1 MFGMSILG
9 DRRVHFLY
17 PAFPFQLG
25 TVDETFAPEAEAMRE
40 AGFSYSTLSIEDL
53 EQGDFK
59 VRPPIPEDAIV
70 VYRGW
75 MLEAER
81 YARLVAG
88 IESAGARAHTDLET
102 YLSCHHL
109 PNWYAKIA
117 DLTPETKI
125 FAVDADLKSALRGLD
140 WDAYF
145 IKDFVKSLKTS
156 IGSIVTKPEDVNVVL
171 KEMQKFRG
179 VIEGG
184 IVVRH
189 LEPIDAASERR
200 YFVIHH
206 QVFAP
211 DGEIPEIVRVCAE
224 RVQSQFFSVD
234 VVTRDD
240 GKLRVIEVGD
250 GQVSDLVGWSPEVF
264 ARAWVEVL
272 E

>member
-1 MFGMSILG
+1 MAGMSIFSH
-9 DRRVHFLY
+9 RRVHFLY
-17 PAFPFQLG
+17 PAIPFQLG
-25 TVDETFAPEAEAMRE
+25 TVDDTFAPEAEAMRE
-40 AGFSYSTLSIEDL
+40 AGFSYSTPSIEDL
-53 EQGDFK
+53 EAEDFK
-59 VRPPIPEDAIV
+59 VRPRIPEGTIV

-88 IESAGARAHTDLET
+88 IESVGAQAHTNLEM

-117 DLTPETKI
+117 DLTPETKV
-125 FAVDADLKSALRGLD
+125 FAVEADLETELRGLG

-156 IGSIVTKPEDVNVVL
+156 TGSIITKPEDVRVVL
-171 KEMQKFRG
+171 EEMQKFRG

-184 IVVRH
+184 IVVRRF
-189 LEPIDAASERR
+189 EPIDAASERR
-200 YFVIHH
+200 FFVIHH

-224 RVQSQFFSVD
+224 RIQSLFCSVD
-234 VVTRDD
+234 VVTRAD
-240 GKLRVIEVGD
+240 GELRVIEVGD
-250 GQVSDLVGWSPEVF
+250 GQVSDLVGWSPERF
-264 ARAWVEVL
+264 AQAWGEVL

>member
-1 MFGMSILG
+1 MSILG

-25 TVDETFAPEAEAMRE
+25 TVDDTFMLEAEAMRN

-53 EQGDFK
+53 ETGDFK
-59 VRPPIPEDAIV
+59 VRSPIPEDTIV

-81 YARLVAG
+81 YARLVVG
-88 IESAGARAHTDLET
+88 IQSVGAQAHTDLET

-117 DLTPETKI
+117 DLTPETKV
-125 FAVDADLKSALRGLD
+125 FAVDTDLETELRGLD

-156 IGSIVTKPEDVNVVL
+156 IGSVITKPEDVNVVL
-171 KEMQKFRG
+171 GEMQKFRG

-184 IVVRH
+184 LVVRR

-211 DGEIPEIVRVCAE
+211 DGEIPQIVRVCAE
-224 RVQSQFFSVD
+224 RIQSQFFSVD
-234 VVTRDD
+234 VATRDD
-240 GKLRVIEVGD
+240 GELRVIEVGD

-264 ARAWVEVL
+264 ARAWGKML

>member
-1 MFGMSILG
+1 MAAMSILG

-17 PAFPFQLG
+17 PAVPFALG
-25 TVDETFAPEAEAMRE
+25 VVDDTFKLEAEAMRE

-53 EQGDFK
+53 EAGNFK
-59 VRPPIPEDAIV
+59 VCPRIPEDAIV

-88 IESAGARAHTDLET
+88 IESVGAQAHTNLET

-117 DLTPETKI
+117 DLTPETRV
-125 FAVDADLKSALRGLD
+125 FAVDTDLETELRALG
-140 WDAYF
+140 WGAYF

-156 IGSIVTKPEDVNVVL
+156 IGSIISRPEDINAL
-171 KEMQKFRG
+171 LDEMQKFRG
-179 VIEGG
+179 QIEGG
-184 IVVRH
+184 IVVRR

-200 YFVIHH
+200 YFVIHGRA
-206 QVFAP
+206 FAP
-211 DGEIPEIVRVCAE
+211 DGEAPQIVHVCAE
-224 RVQSQFFSVD
+224 RVQSLFFSVD
-234 VVTRDD
+234 VVTRND
-240 GKLRVIEVGD
+240 GELRVIEVGD
-250 GQVSDLVGWSPEVF
+250 GQVSDLVGWSPERF
-264 ARAWVEVL
+264 ARAWAELL

>member
-1 MFGMSILG
+1 MAAMSIR

-17 PAFPFQLG
+17 PAVPFALG
-25 TVDETFAPEAEAMRE
+25 AVDDTFKLEAEAMQK

-53 EQGDFK
+53 EAGDFK
-59 VRPPIPEDAIV
+59 VRPRIPERTIV

-75 MLEAER
+75 MLETER

-88 IESAGARAHTDLET
+88 IESVGAQMHTNLET

-117 DLTPETKI
+117 DLTPETKV
-125 FAVDADLKSALRGLD
+125 FAVDADLETELQALG
-140 WDAYF
+140 WGAYF

-156 IGSIVTKPEDVNVVL
+156 IGSIITKPEDVRVVL
-171 KEMQKFRG
+171 GEMQKFRG

-184 IVVRH
+184 IVVRR

-211 DGEIPEIVRVCAE
+211 GGEIPEIVRVCAE
-224 RVQSQFFSVD
+224 RIQSQFFSVD
-234 VVTRDD
+234 VITRTD
-240 GKLRVIEVGD
+240 GELRVIEVGD

-264 ARAWVEVL
+264 AQAWVAML
-272 E
+272 K

>member
-1 MFGMSILG
+1 MSILG
-9 DRRVHFLY
+9 DRCVHFLY
-17 PAFPFQLG
+17 PAVPFELG
-25 TVDETFAPEAEAMRE
+25 AVDDTFALEAQAMRE
-40 AGFSYSTLSIEDL
+40 AGFSYSTISIEDL
-53 EQGDFK
+53 EQGEFR
-59 VRPPIPEDAIV
+59 VRPRIPEDASV

-88 IESAGARAHTDLET
+88 IESAGAQAHTNLET

-117 DLTPETKI
+117 DLTPETRV
-125 FAVDADLKSALRGLD
+125 FAVDADLEMELRGLD

-156 IGSIVTKPEDVNVVL
+156 IGSVVTKPEDVNVVL
-171 KEMQKFRG
+171 GEMQKFRG

-184 IVVRH
+184 IVVRR

-211 DGEIPEIVRVCAE
+211 DGKIPEIVRVCAE
-224 RVQSQFFSVD
+224 RLQSQFFSVD

-240 GKLRVIEVGD
+240 GALRVIEVGD
-250 GQVSDLVGWSPEVF
+250 GQVSDLVGWSPERF
-264 ARAWVEVL
+264 ARAWANLL

>member
-1 MFGMSILG
+1 MAGMNIRDHRL
-9 DRRVHFLY
+9 HFLY

-25 TVDETFAPEAEAMRE
+25 TVDDTFMLEAEAVHN

-53 EQGDFK
+53 ETGDFK
-59 VRPPIPEDAIV
+59 VRPRIPEDTIV

-88 IESAGARAHTDLET
+88 IQSVGAQAHTDLAT

-117 DLTPETKI
+117 DLTPETKV
-125 FAVDADLKSALRGLD
+125 FAVDADLETELRGLG

-156 IGSIVTKPEDVNVVL
+156 IGSIVTKPEDVRVVL
-171 KEMQKFRG
+171 EEMQKFRG
-179 VIEGG
+179 AIEGG
-184 IVVRH
+184 IVVRR

-224 RVQSQFFSVD
+224 RIQSLFFSVD
-234 VVTRDD
+234 VVTRAD
-240 GKLRVIEVGD
+240 GAWRVIEVGD

-264 ARAWVEVL
+264 AQAWVAML
-272 E
+272 A